1 MIFEQFT
8 YPFTKVTNIDP
19 KISDRAVKTL
29 IIESPTPLTE
39 RRVYK
44 HIGIEH
50 PQSPILCEIVDREV
64 SENEYSLNDILKN
77 YLVATINPPTGGAPE
92 DKNKERDR
100 KFYIADK
107 DIFEVKLDTKDD
119 NFIRIWFLNEK
130 ELENRY
136 LIINVGYE
144 IAN

>member
-8 YPFTKVTNIDP
+8 YPFTKVKNVDP
-19 KISDRAVKTL
+19 KISDITMKTL

-64 SENEYSLNDILKN
+64 NEKKYSLNYILDN
-77 YLVATINPPTGGAPE
+77 YLVAMINPPTGSSTE
-92 DKNKERDR
+92 DVNKRRDR

-119 NFIRIWFLNEK
+119 NFIRIWFPNEK
-130 ELENRY
+130 ELENKY